1 MSELVPADTETENT
15 VSVDGFTYTV
25 KVVRDE
31 LGYRA
36 HLSWQH
42 QETEQTTPPFSNSRS
57 AMIEG
62 HSLAEECILAWR
74 LKL

>member
-1 MSELVPADTETENT
+1 MNALVLADTEAEST

-25 KVVRDE
+25 KVANDGD
-31 LGYRA
+31 GYRA

-42 QETEQTTPPFSNSRS
+42 RAAEQTTPPFSNARA

-62 HSLAEECILAWR
+62 HSLAEECILGWR
-74 LKL
+74 R